1 VRVAL
6 VGPYPAEPGCFS
18 SGVESSFATL
28 LAGLA
33 SLDDVELDVL
43 TFTRGGDPAQ
53 VSDASGVRVHRL
65 SAPQRLNNLT
75 LYRSSRHALARAL
88 DELRPEIVHAQ
99 NTLRDGY
106 VCLRAARQVPVVV
119 TVHGIVREERKLQTG
134 PRRRFQVSLAGVAVE
149 RYCIRHARY
158 LVQSTPYPAE
168 YFGREIGG
176 RIFDVGNAVPDSLF
190 ALEPAPEQGRVLFA
204 GAVIH
209 RKRVHDVVEAIA
221 RVPGASLRIAGRT
234 RDRRYASA
242 LAERVRAL
250 GLEDRVSLLGALPA
264 ERLMEEY
271 RHASVLVLPS
281 AQETSPLVIAEA
293 MAAGVPV
300 VATRVGGV
308 AYLVDDGRTGFVV
321 EVGDV
326 GALAQRIA
334 ALIGDDDT
342 RRAFSSAARSCAQ
355 RFRPAAV
362 AARVHAVYQRALS

>member
-1 VRVAL
+1 
-6 VGPYPAEPGCFS
+6 
-18 SGVESSFATL
+18 
-28 LAGLA
+28 
-33 SLDDVELDVL
+33 
-43 TFTRGGDPAQ
+43 
-53 VSDASGVRVHRL
+53 
-65 SAPQRLNNLT
+65 
-75 LYRSSRHALARAL
+75 
-88 DELRPEIVHAQ
+88 
-99 NTLRDGY
+99 
-106 VCLRAARQVPVVV
+106 
-119 TVHGIVREERKLQTG
+119 
-134 PRRRFQVSLAGVAVE
+134 
-149 RYCIRHARY
+149 
-158 LVQSTPYPAE
+158 
-168 YFGREIGG
+168 
-176 RIFDVGNAVPDSLF
+176 
-190 ALEPAPEQGRVLFA
+190 
-204 GAVIH
+204 
-209 RKRVHDVVEAIA
+209 
-221 RVPGASLRIAGRT
+221 
-234 RDRRYASA
+234 
-242 LAERVRAL
+242 VRAL

-308 AYLVDDGRTGFVV
+308 AHLVDDGRTGFVV